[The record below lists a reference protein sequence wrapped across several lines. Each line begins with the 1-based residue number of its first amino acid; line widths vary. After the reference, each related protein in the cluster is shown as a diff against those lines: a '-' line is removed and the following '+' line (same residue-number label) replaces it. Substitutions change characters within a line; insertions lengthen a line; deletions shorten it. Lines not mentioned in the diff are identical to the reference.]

1 MIQKLEAYFMKDF
14 IEKGGALAIFSI
26 FMFIPVNFLRDVFM
40 ILMITLIL
48 SHLETRRREGSISEL
63 IALPFSYSQIFWFP
77 FVFLIAII
85 TIVQFAISGVIGF
98 SIYAAFSQIVYS
110 LIFLT
115 AYYGFFNILTI
126 VGLSGG
132 SFIWLLWV
140 ADITFGSIYPRSQ
153 NLYRMISPVYQENEI
168 AAFLFA
174 VTILTISFYLFSK
187 KGVTKRWRKRLSM

>member
-1 MIQKLEAYFMKDF
+1 M
-14 IEKGGALAIFSI
+14 
-26 FMFIPVNFLRDVFM
+26 
-40 ILMITLIL
+40 
-48 SHLETRRREGSISEL
+48 
-63 IALPFSYSQIFWFP
+63 
-77 FVFLIAII
+77 IAII
-85 TIVQFAISGVIGF
+85 TIVQFAISGIIGF

-153 NLYRMISPVYQENEI
+153 KNLYRMISPVYQENEI
-168 AAFLFA
+168 AALLFA
-174 VTILTISFYLFSK
+174 VAILTISFYLFSK